1 MDKGKGITRANSGR
15 FAVTD
20 IPHEAIIAYME
31 HGKDK
36 SKLPQASKDLIER
49 LIYADELFREHGDR
63 RKVADIL
70 IAKFK
75 IKNTQAYQAIQLAQ
89 NFFGNTKKASKEYYR
104 NFMADILSG
113 EIIKAAAAKDWKSLS
128 QLSKEL
134 RLTLGYHEQD
144 QDLPDPTMFQI
155 KRTVIGF
162 QPELLGKELPATF
175 KEDIL
180 SLVRGIKG
188 VNPTDLL
195 KDIPDAKI
203 TG

>member
-1 MDKGKGITRANSGR
+1 MDKGKGVARTNSGR

-20 IPHEAIIAYME
+20 IAPEDIIAYMQD
-31 HGKDK
+31 GKEK

-49 LIYADELFREHGDR
+49 LIYADELFRLHGDR
-63 RKVADIL
+63 RLVADIL
-70 IAKFK
+70 IGKFK
-75 IKNTQAYQAIQLAQ
+75 IKNTQAYHAIQLAQ
-89 NFFGNTKKASKEYYR
+89 NFFGNTNKASKEYYR

-144 QDLPDPTMFQI
+144 QELPDPSLFQI

-162 QPELLGKELPATF
+162 QPEILGKQLPENF
-175 KEDIL
+175 KEEIL
-180 SLVRGIKG
+180 TLVTGMKG